1 MAKFLASKDNLIT
14 FSGFRADRVSPAY
27 EMHKAFIFL
36 QQGINSSGFL
46 SEGSEVL

>member
-1 MAKFLASKDNLIT
+1 MAKFVASKDNLIT
-14 FSGFRADRVSPAY
+14 FSVFRADSVSLAY

-36 QQGINSSGFL
+36 QWEINSSGFL